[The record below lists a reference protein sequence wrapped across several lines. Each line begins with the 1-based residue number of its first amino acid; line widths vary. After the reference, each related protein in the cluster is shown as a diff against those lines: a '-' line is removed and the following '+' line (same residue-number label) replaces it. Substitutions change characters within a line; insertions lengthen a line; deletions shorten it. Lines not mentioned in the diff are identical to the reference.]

1 MLSMRKL
8 SPLVATM
15 QAGFIAHEH
24 WMKLTAA
31 DRRALLSLIAK
42 SKGLPKNLTTKER
55 TELRRIVALLD
66 AKAAV
71 WKLAPVGKKLRAGG
85 KR

>member
-1 MLSMRKL
+1 MRRL

-24 WMKLTAA
+24 WMKLPAA

-42 SKGLPKNLTTKER
+42 SRGMPRNLTAAER
-55 TELRRIVALLD
+55 SEVRRIVSLLD

-71 WKLAPVGKKLRAGG
+71 WKLAPVGKRLRGG
-85 KR
+85 AKR

>member
-1 MLSMRKL
+1 MPSMRKL
-8 SPLVATM
+8 SPLVAAM

-24 WMKLTAA
+24 WMKLAA
-31 DRRALLSLIAK
+31 DDRRVLLSLVAK
-42 SKGLPKNLTTKER
+42 SKGMPKNLTIKER
-55 TELRRIVALLD
+55 NELRRIVTLLD

-71 WKLAPVGKKLRAGG
+71 WKLAPVGRKLRSG

>member
-1 MLSMRKL
+1 MPSMRKL
-8 SPLVATM
+8 SPLVAAM

-24 WMKLTAA
+24 WMKLTPA

-42 SKGLPKNLTTKER
+42 SKGVPKNLTAKER
-55 TELRRIVALLD
+55 GEVRRIVSLLD

-71 WKLAPVGKKLRAGG
+71 WKLAPVSRKLRSGA

>member
-1 MLSMRKL
+1 MRKL
-8 SPLVATM
+8 SPLVAAM

-24 WMKLTAA
+24 WTKLTAE

-42 SKGLPKNLTTKER
+42 SKGVPKNLTVSER
-55 TELRRIVALLD
+55 DEVRRIVSRLD

-71 WKLAPVGKKLRAGG
+71 WKLAPVSRKLRAGT